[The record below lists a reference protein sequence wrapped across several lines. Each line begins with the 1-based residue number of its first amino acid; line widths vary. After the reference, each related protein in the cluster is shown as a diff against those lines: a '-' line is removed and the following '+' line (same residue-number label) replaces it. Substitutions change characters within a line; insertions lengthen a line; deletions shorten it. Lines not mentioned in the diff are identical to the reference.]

1 MTAALLPS
9 DRTDPL
15 KGIGCMVLAVAIFTI
30 MDAFIKWLAEAGY
43 STMQLIFFRSFF
55 AFVPLFF
62 VIFRSSWREA
72 LVVRNAPGHLIRCLV
87 GITSMAAFFY
97 AYKVMPLADV
107 VAIGFAAPIFV
118 TALSVPLL
126 GEKVGIRRW
135 SACLVGFAGV
145 LLIVRP
151 GAGLF
156 ESGALIALAG
166 TVFYA
171 GAAIAVR
178 HLSRTDTS
186 ASIVFYFT
194 LTCTLVSAAFLPFE
208 WKSPDLTDLVLLIL
222 VGLLGG
228 TAQLLMTTAFR
239 SVDIAVVMPFEYTAM
254 LWSVGIGYAVWGDV
268 PGLNVWIGALFV
280 IASGFYIVRREAR
293 LRRPHGS

>member
-1 MTAALLPS
+1 MTAAFPA
-9 DRTDPL
+9 DRTDPA
-15 KGIGCMVLAVAIFTI
+15 KGIACMVLAVALFTI

-43 STMQLIFFRSFF
+43 STMQLVFFRSFF
-55 AFVPLFF
+55 AFIPLSF
-62 VIFRSSWREA
+62 VVFRGSWRDA
-72 LVVRNAPGHLIRCLV
+72 LAVRNTSGHLIRCAV
-87 GITSMAAFFY
+87 GICSMAAFFY

-171 GAAIAVR
+171 VAAIAVR
-178 HLSRTDTS
+178 HLSRTETS
-186 ASIVFYFT
+186 TAIVFYFT
-194 LTCTLVSAAFLPFE
+194 LTCTVISAVFLPFE
-208 WKSPDLTDLVLLIL
+208 WKSPNLTDLALLIL
-222 VGLLGG
+222 VGLIGG
-228 TAQLLMTTAFR
+228 TAQLFMTTAFR

-254 LWSVGIGYAVWGDV
+254 LWSVGIGYTVWGDV
-268 PGLNVWIGALFV
+268 PGLNVWIGAIFV
-280 IASGFYIVRREAR
+280 IASGIYIVRREAK
-293 LRRPHGS
+293 LRRVGNG